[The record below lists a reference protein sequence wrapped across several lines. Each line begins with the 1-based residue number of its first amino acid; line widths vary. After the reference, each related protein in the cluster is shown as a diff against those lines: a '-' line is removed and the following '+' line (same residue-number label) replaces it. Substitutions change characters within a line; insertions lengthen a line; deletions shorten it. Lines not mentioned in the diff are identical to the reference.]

1 MKSITTIVYTLTLL
15 LGVVTGCQDELA
27 ARYQN
32 PNRDVTPTISE
43 FFTAMLNNDRVRPSY
58 WNMSTFIN
66 WHVGVYSQTVSYIN
80 SQSMYQQNEAYIQDR
95 WDDFYR
101 PGANGSGVMAD
112 YRELE
117 KTYLNLSE
125 TQQADQALYFNA
137 AKIVLY
143 EQASQMVDLWGDI
156 PFSQAG
162 GLNATGEIIYP
173 KFDSG
178 EEVYQTM
185 IDDLKSIAEYFHG
198 SVWKPVILAK
208 FAEQDILLFGDTN
221 KWQRYCN
228 SLRLRLLMRIS
239 FFNEAYAKEQV
250 LEMLNH
256 PAQYPLLNSTNYS
269 PGIDDVLLY
278 PLATYSDDLHQA
290 FLDWLNY
297 SAPYYAL
304 ENVLKPANDLRIP
317 VLYDKYGVTENASFI
332 QNDTYNGLPLT
343 MPMNDQKENLEH
355 YAILDSV
362 TFLMNSKLPGV
373 VFTASEVNFLK
384 SEAYQRWGDGDAA
397 AEYFNGIKNSIKFY
411 YYLNSLNFVLFSD
424 HVVVP
429 PTEAE
434 IDSFLESA
442 ETLQFTGGSNEKLEK
457 IWTQKWLHL
466 GFMQA
471 PESWAELRRT
481 GYPALEFNPA
491 PLTGYELPPNR
502 LTYPA
507 NEKTYNENYAK
518 VSSTDRRETRI
529 FWHVR

>member
-1 MKSITTIVYTLTLL
+1 MRSITAIGCTLTLL
-15 LGVVTGCQDELA
+15 LGVVTGCQEELA
-27 ARYQN
+27 ERYQN
-32 PNRDVTPTISE
+32 PNHDVTPTISE
-43 FFTAMLNNDRVRPSY
+43 FFTAMLNNDRTRPSY
-58 WNMSTFIN
+58 WNMSTFVN

-80 SQSMYQQNEAYIQDR
+80 GQSMYQQNEAYIQDR

-101 PGANGSGVMAD
+101 PGSNGSGVMAG

-117 KTYLNLSE
+117 KIYLNLDAS
-125 TQQADQALYFNA
+125 QQLEQALYFNA

-162 GLNATGEIIYP
+162 GLNATGEIVYP

-185 IDDLKSIAEYFHG
+185 IDDLKSVSEYFND
-198 SVWKPVILAK
+198 SVWKTGELEK
-208 FAEQDILLFGDTN
+208 FAEQDILLFGDTK

-250 LEMLNH
+250 LEMLNQ
-256 PAQYPLLNSTNYS
+256 PAQYPLLNSAGYS
-269 PGIDDVLLY
+269 PGSDDVLLY
-278 PLATYSDDLHQA
+278 PLATYGDDLHQA

-297 SAPYYAL
+297 PAPYYAL

-317 VLYDKYGVTENASFI
+317 VLYDKYGVTENGSFT
-332 QNDTYNGLPLT
+332 QNNAYKGLPLT
-343 MPMNDQKENLEH
+343 MEMNDQKENLEH

-384 SEAYQRWGDGDAA
+384 SEAYQRWGGGDAS
-397 AEYFNGIKNSIKFY
+397 AEYFSGIKNSIGFY
-411 YYLNSLNFVLFSD
+411 YYLNSLNPIILSD
-424 HVVVP
+424 NVIVVP
-429 PTEAE
+429 TDTE
-434 IDSFLESA
+434 IDAFLSSA
-442 ETLQFTGGSNEKLEK
+442 VTLQFTGSAEEKLAK
-457 IWTQKWLHL
+457 LWTQKWLHL

-471 PESWAELRRT
+471 TESWAELRRT
-481 GYPALEFNPA
+481 GYPALQFNPA
-491 PLTGYELPPNR
+491 PLAGYELPPNR

-518 VSSTDRRETRI
+518 VSSSDRRETKI